1 MHEAPETYKH
11 DDLLDVSKMPT
22 QDYNLKGDL
31 TDSDKSRLRMRHI
44 LPYGVEVH
52 DGKEYLKNR
61 NHEIMASRKAVSK
74 NSGCFFDDGCSPWR
88 HLNANSDSRLRCEA
102 VLAAWILDKPL
113 DPYLNPNPLR

>member
-22 QDYNLKGDL
+22 QYYNLKGDL

-61 NHEIMASRKAVSK
+61 NHEIMASSKAVSK

-102 VLAAWILDKPL
+102 VLAALILDKL
-113 DPYLNPNPLR
+113 LNPSLKPNPMR

>member
-22 QDYNLKGDL
+22 QYYNLKGDL

-61 NHEIMASRKAVSK
+61 NHEIMASRKAV
-74 NSGCFFDDGCSPWR
+74 CSPWR